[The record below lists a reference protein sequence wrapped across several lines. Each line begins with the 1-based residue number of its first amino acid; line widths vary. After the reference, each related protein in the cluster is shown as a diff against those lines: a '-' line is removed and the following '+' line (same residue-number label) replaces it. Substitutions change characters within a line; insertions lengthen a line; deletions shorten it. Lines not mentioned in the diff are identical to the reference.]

1 MPACVLRKGSARER
15 LREGRGSEIHTRACI
30 RLSLHRDEMGPSFSA
45 HSLLAGPLCSKS
57 KSREE
62 HSRRRMAQKTRDQ
75 LVGVIDPGRAPCGCR
90 WILLPPWPLWIR
102 GLMPW
107 GNTASTVECT
117 EPPTPPRHLF
127 SISED
132 GPILSTPGKQFLRN
146 CSRRGGAPGNLPEA
160 SSTYADWPPLLRQT
174 QQ

>member
-1 MPACVLRKGSARER
+1 MRWGPPSQHTASWLVLSVPRVRAGRNIPGEEWLKKLGISWWERGGSHRPRLGPVWVQMDPAA
-15 LREGRGSEIHTRACI
+15 
-30 RLSLHRDEMGPSFSA
+30 P
-45 HSLLAGPLCSKS
+45 LATLDKRPDAL
-57 KSREE
+57 
-62 HSRRRMAQKTRDQ
+62 
-75 LVGVIDPGRAPCGCR
+75 
-90 WILLPPWPLWIR
+90 
-102 GLMPW
+102 

-132 GPILSTPGKQFLRN
+132 GPVLSTPGKQFLRN

-160 SSTYADWPPLLRQT
+160 SSTYADRPPLLRQT

>member
-1 MPACVLRKGSARER
+1 
-15 LREGRGSEIHTRACI
+15 
-30 RLSLHRDEMGPSFSA
+30 MGPSFSE

-62 HSRRRMAQKTRDQ
+62 QSRRRMAQKTRNQ
-75 LVGVIDPGRAPCGCR
+75 LVGEGWESETQDGPVWVQMDPAAPLATLDKR
-90 WILLPPWPLWIR
+90 PDALW
-102 GLMPW
+102 
-107 GNTASTVECT
+107 NTAPTVECT
-117 EPPTPPRHLF
+117 QPPTPPRHLF

-160 SSTYADWPPLLRQT
+160 SSTCADWPPLLRQT